1 MSADLTTVRVTTSP
15 AVRTGKRRRRQVV
28 PPTVLLSF
36 AVLVVVLL
44 WSLAPG
50 VFTGQSAVTGDTA
63 AKLQSPSA
71 AHWFG
76 TDYLGRDLYA
86 RVVHGTASS
95 VTSALVAVAIGLV
108 VGGLIGLASGFLR
121 GWVDV
126 LLGRVVDVLLAIP
139 GFLLAVVIV
148 SSLGFH
154 TVNAAVATGISAVAA
169 FARLARAETLKA
181 RGATFV
187 EASTLVGGSG
197 AHALFRHVLPNAYRS
212 VLALAVLNIGTSI
225 LVIASLAFLGYGDAP
240 PASDWGLLVASGKT
254 YPTAPWL
261 VYAPAVVIVLTVLSV
276 NRISRWLRK
285 AGRS

>member
-1 MSADLTTVRVTTSP
+1 M
-15 AVRTGKRRRRQVV
+15 
-28 PPTVLLSF
+28 
-36 AVLVVVLL
+36 LVVVLL

-50 VFTGQSAVTGDTA
+50 LFTGQSAVTGDTA
-63 AKLQSPSA
+63 AKLQAPSA

-154 TVNAAVATGISAVAA
+154 TINAAVATGISAVAA
-169 FARLARAETLKA
+169 FARLARAETHKA
-181 RGATFV
+181 RGRRSSRPRPSSAAPVRTPC
-187 EASTLVGGSG
+187 SG
-197 AHALFRHVLPNAYRS
+197 TCCRTRPGRC
-212 VLALAVLNIGTSI
+212 
-225 LVIASLAFLGYGDAP
+225 
-240 PASDWGLLVASGKT
+240 
-254 YPTAPWL
+254 
-261 VYAPAVVIVLTVLSV
+261 
-276 NRISRWLRK
+276 SRWPCSTSAR
-285 AGRS
+285 RSW